1 MVEVVKTDMKMILL
15 VVEVVKTDMKMILL
29 VVEVIITDMKIYN
42 IEAISYSED
51 IIYQVVIKQVLLYF
65 IDVTSLCANSVHH
78 YYCAALLSGLD
89 KQLAKLLPFSCI
101 RPKC

>member
-1 MVEVVKTDMKMILL
+1 M
-15 VVEVVKTDMKMILL
+15 VEVVKTDMKMILL

-65 IDVTSLCANSVHH
+65 IDVPSLCANSVHH

-101 RPKC
+101 RPKRWHSGVLG

>member
-1 MVEVVKTDMKMILL
+1 

-51 IIYQVVIKQVLLYF
+51 IAEGQQF
-65 IDVTSLCANSVHH
+65 
-78 YYCAALLSGLD
+78 G
-89 KQLAKLLPFSCI
+89 QLFV
-101 RPKC
+101 